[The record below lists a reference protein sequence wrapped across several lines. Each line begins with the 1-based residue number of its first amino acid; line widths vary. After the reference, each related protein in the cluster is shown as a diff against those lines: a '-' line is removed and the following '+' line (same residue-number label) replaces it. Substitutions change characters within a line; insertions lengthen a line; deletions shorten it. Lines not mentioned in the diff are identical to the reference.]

1 MGTTKLTLLQDKHMS
16 QQTAIK
22 KKARPNA
29 EACNPHWRLRQEDHK
44 FKATLDNLVR
54 PCLKIKSIKKGQG
67 YSPVRECVSNE
78 KPEANSNDKRQETE

>member
-1 MGTTKLTLLQDKHMS
+1 MCAKEGKEEGGENGHHKANFTQYKHSSQPTGT
-16 QQTAIK
+16 K
-22 KKARPNA
+22 KKARPDA

-67 YSPVRECVSNE
+67 YSSVLECVSS
-78 KPEANSNDKRQETE
+78 K